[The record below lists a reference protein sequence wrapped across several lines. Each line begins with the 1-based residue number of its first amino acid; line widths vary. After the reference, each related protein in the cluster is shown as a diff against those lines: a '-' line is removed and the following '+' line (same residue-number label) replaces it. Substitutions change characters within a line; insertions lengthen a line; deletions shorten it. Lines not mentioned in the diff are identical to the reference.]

1 MKKSSKGRS
10 RPRTVFVESPRQ
22 ETVAVKSPKQKRVAV
37 KKNPTT
43 VPADWADN
51 TLKSWS
57 QKWSSGEWK
66 EFGIADFDCS
76 RRSTITSPEQV
87 KKDFVDFQTLDKV
100 RVICRLRPSS
110 TLELREEK
118 QRGLEQVEP
127 LIEGQVLSVPRDKE
141 DASGRSGRRNFV
153 LDGILDWK
161 SSQNRCFR
169 VIGFPMV
176 QSVLEGYNATV
187 FAYGQTGSGKSY
199 TMFGPE
205 GGKPHPQQ
213 IGLVQRAISVI
224 FKSLKQRENGSK
236 YSGDSLIGSSVR
248 VQFVQIYKEQLFD
261 LLNPKS
267 GANLRIRYDPR
278 TSSPYIENI
287 TQNVVH
293 NTKEVLTLTKIAIS
307 NRITDKTGM
316 NNVSSRSHLIMTIFI
331 EQQKHDGT
339 KVSSKLNFGDLAGT
353 ESVRKTKVKVGSKQ
367 FTELKAINLSLS
379 QLTTVINDIVHNRRP
394 AFRASKLT
402 YLLQDSLGGNTKT
415 TIVVCGSP
423 HIFNRDETVR
433 TLKFAQS
440 AKAIKNKAK
449 INKEYTGDRLM
460 KVVQNLEAEI
470 QKYKSEVARL
480 ERQIGLAGKTEKTSS
495 KPGMVKFDQ
504 VNELEV
510 KMELLASKAK
520 DRTEDLEN
528 QLNLKAVELDKCLLE
543 VQMLQNEKLR
553 FDAQNEQNSKRMKEL
568 EDNLNTC
575 TSEVDVMYT
584 EIERKRMI
592 IENLK
597 FQLLT
602 AETEMKK
609 LRAEFRVTLEQ
620 KNDELTSSVL
630 ANEDLMDQIINLKTK
645 VYIEHQARLR
655 AEQTILNLSSKTRW
669 MCYMQD
675 ENMRRGER
683 EMTALQRE
691 ADELKREKDQ
701 LDLSLREKEFH
712 YQKLNRTLKDSNVDL
727 QIALK
732 EAQEEV
738 CKKTL
743 TAQEILDKFAINEG
757 VLKGIESD
765 LGAVLHT
772 WKNRKRKRKKRKT
785 RAPNPNTTI
794 AFQIRSLIAY
804 FNIAMGQLKEYE
816 DQAGEQDIRNA
827 RLKKMERKNFKLE
840 EYIKKLEETIA
851 KQRRIV
857 MALKKENKRAK
868 SSSKALLNG
877 GHSPCDEE
885 MLMYLEDYSGA
896 ALRGDEIDDD
906 NDLNLIHVDL
916 TQKDELHWEQDLPI
930 LETLG
935 VSNGRSRWRE
945 KLTRRSPVD
954 ALDPTY
960 QWLPANIVA
969 VKKDDSGDKLL
980 IHYQNFDKKYDEWI
994 DRFDRRLAEYG
1005 TMRKIQELV

>member
-1 MKKSSKGRS
+1 
-10 RPRTVFVESPRQ
+10 
-22 ETVAVKSPKQKRVAV
+22 
-37 KKNPTT
+37 
-43 VPADWADN
+43 
-51 TLKSWS
+51 
-57 QKWSSGEWK
+57 
-66 EFGIADFDCS
+66 
-76 RRSTITSPEQV
+76 
-87 KKDFVDFQTLDKV
+87 
-100 RVICRLRPSS
+100 
-110 TLELREEK
+110 
-118 QRGLEQVEP
+118 
-127 LIEGQVLSVPRDKE
+127 
-141 DASGRSGRRNFV
+141 
-153 LDGILDWK
+153 
-161 SSQNRCFR
+161 
-169 VIGFPMV
+169 
-176 QSVLEGYNATV
+176 
-187 FAYGQTGSGKSY
+187 
-199 TMFGPE
+199 
-205 GGKPHPQQ
+205 
-213 IGLVQRAISVI
+213 
-224 FKSLKQRENGSK
+224 
-236 YSGDSLIGSSVR
+236 
-248 VQFVQIYKEQLFD
+248 
-261 LLNPKS
+261 
-267 GANLRIRYDPR
+267 
-278 TSSPYIENI
+278 
-287 TQNVVH
+287 
-293 NTKEVLTLTKIAIS
+293 
-307 NRITDKTGM
+307 
-316 NNVSSRSHLIMTIFI
+316 
-331 EQQKHDGT
+331 
-339 KVSSKLNFGDLAGT
+339 
-353 ESVRKTKVKVGSKQ
+353 
-367 FTELKAINLSLS
+367 
-379 QLTTVINDIVHNRRP
+379 
-394 AFRASKLT
+394 
-402 YLLQDSLGGNTKT
+402 
-415 TIVVCGSP
+415 
-423 HIFNRDETVR
+423 
-433 TLKFAQS
+433 
-440 AKAIKNKAK
+440 
-449 INKEYTGDRLM
+449 
-460 KVVQNLEAEI
+460 
-470 QKYKSEVARL
+470 
-480 ERQIGLAGKTEKTSS
+480 
-495 KPGMVKFDQ
+495 
-504 VNELEV
+504 
-510 KMELLASKAK
+510 
-520 DRTEDLEN
+520 
-528 QLNLKAVELDKCLLE
+528 
-543 VQMLQNEKLR
+543 
-553 FDAQNEQNSKRMKEL
+553 MKEL

-868 SSSKALLNG
+868 SSSKALLN
-877 GHSPCDEE
+877 
-885 MLMYLEDYSGA
+885 
-896 ALRGDEIDDD
+896 
-906 NDLNLIHVDL
+906 
-916 TQKDELHWEQDLPI
+916 
-930 LETLG
+930 
-935 VSNGRSRWRE
+935 
-945 KLTRRSPVD
+945 
-954 ALDPTY
+954 
-960 QWLPANIVA
+960 
-969 VKKDDSGDKLL
+969 
-980 IHYQNFDKKYDEWI
+980 
-994 DRFDRRLAEYG
+994 
-1005 TMRKIQELV
+1005 